1 MLAVIATPAFADERT
16 IAARVD
22 AKDTGS
28 AKTAIALTKA
38 LRVAA
43 KSKTSAK
50 DFDDAVAAADCAMTR
65 PSCAASIG
73 AALGVTHILVGQLE
87 RRGSRSTVTLSLIN
101 VQTKQRVRSI
111 REAAPAKLD
120 VRRWARTLHA
130 RMLDDG
136 TGELLIV
143 ANAKRGQILIDG
155 LAVGELFE
163 GRATL
168 AGIALGTHQL
178 EIRANGYRPFST
190 DVSVDGRSEQ
200 TLLLEPA
207 P

>member
-1 MLAVIATPAFADERT
+1 MIATPALADDFT

-22 AKDTGS
+22 AKDTDS

-38 LRVAA
+38 LRVVA
-43 KSKTSAK
+43 KSKTTAK
-50 DFDDAVAAADCAMTR
+50 AFDNAVADADCAITR

-73 AALGVTHILVGQLE
+73 ASLGVTHIVVGQLE
-87 RRGSRSTVTLSLIN
+87 RRGSRYTVTLSLIN
-101 VQTKQRVRSI
+101 VQTKQRVRSL
-111 REAAPAKLD
+111 REAAPTKLD

-130 RMLDDG
+130 RMLDEG

-155 LAVGELFE
+155 LGVGELFE

-190 DVSVDGRSEQ
+190 DISVDGRSEQ
-200 TLLLEPA
+200 TLLLEPQ
-207 P
+207 